1 MLEVKKFYGTWCG
14 PCKALTPTIEKLKQA
29 HTDVRFEDIDVDVDF
44 EAASKYGVR
53 SIPLVVIEKDGQ
65 EVQRF
70 AGLQSEMAY
79 NNAINELKKVG

>member
-14 PCKALTPTIEKLKQA
+14 PCKALAPTIEKLKQA

-53 SIPLVVIEKDGQ
+53 SIPLVVIEKDGK

-70 AGLQSEMAY
+70 SGLQSEMAY
-79 NNAINELKKVG
+79 VNAINEWK